1 MGNKIRNSVAAVLLG
16 AVVLLDSV
24 GQIASMILD
33 LVTAGAMYAVLT
45 LRRDKK

>member
-1 MGNKIRNSVAAVLLG
+1 MGDKVRNSVAAVLLG

-33 LVTAGAMYAVLT
+33 LVTAGAMYAILT
-45 LRRDKK
+45 LKRKK